1 MDGAALV
8 VIAVFSLALLGALV
22 EWRLWRNREALR
34 AWERDEHQKVI
45 DTLTSTIR
53 EAMRDAV
60 AEAMRLE
67 RDNGQA
73 IDMLSEHVSVLE
85 ADMAE
90 VKKRIGWERPPA
102 SVASLE
108 RGIEIPK
115 SPEGQPSTT
124 TPAPG
129 TEVAP

>member
-124 TPAPG
+124 TPDTG

>member
-124 TPAPG
+124 TPESPG
-129 TEVAP
+129 I

>member
-115 SPEGQPSTT
+115 SPEGQPSQP
-124 TPAPG
+124 TPESPG
-129 TEVAP
+129 I

>member
-115 SPEGQPSTT
+115 SPEGQPSPT
-124 TPAPG
+124 TPDTG